1 MSNFVKVPHRGGFG
15 HDYNDFVVNPG
26 KYSIPIPNYRYD
38 DEYDETKE
46 YDPEDNYEYI
56 NVEVTRI
63 IKPYAEE
70 GSSLNAILGYD
81 ENGEPQAWYY
91 NGAHRCYKRVF
102 QDGTMGDRSDASL
115 LYFFEEDCEIDDPEI
130 VSELVNYMKS
140 L

>member
-1 MSNFVKVPHRGGFG
+1 M
-15 HDYNDFVVNPG
+15 NPG